1 MGQKANKTMPK
12 VESFSREVIPG
23 GIYISK
29 LCDIEVKDSTLKR
42 DDGSTGGKFWV
53 WKWQA
58 KKEKELKK
66 ADAKIYRPETVTGN
80 SVSQKDSKLKL
91 LLMNC
96 YPDKTLEEMQ
106 KFNTDEMIDSLFR
119 IKFGTDGDGDQMKN
133 VILSI
138 EILDEDALGDDDPF
152 AEDDD

>member
-1 MGQKANKTMPK
+1 MGQKEQKNIMPK
-12 VESFSREVIPG
+12 VESFNREVIPG
-23 GIYISK
+23 GIYIAK

-66 ADAKIYRPETVTGN
+66 AEAKIYRPETVTGN

-106 KFNTDEMIDSLFR
+106 KFNTDEMIDGCFR

-138 EILDEDALGDDDPF
+138 EVIDEDDIDGDPF
-152 AEDDD
+152 AEED